1 MKRKGKRRGSCIG
14 SSRLYYEA
22 FPENGGEKIVNL
34 RGRPQHPCCEPTSGA
49 EEDGHDSA

>member
-1 MKRKGKRRGSCIG
+1 MRKKERRKGSCIE
-14 SSRLYYEA
+14 SWRLYYEA

-34 RGRPQHPCCEPTSGA
+34 RGRLQHPCCGPTSGA